1 MRSGRLWKSLA
12 APDLQRAIARME
24 PPDRVMLATPERL
37 DDVAYAFARIID
49 AKSPFTYEHSEGVAW
64 VAAKLAAHVGFSE
77 AEVREQRRA
86 ALLHDIGKLG
96 ISNRIL
102 GKPRKLTDEEFAK
115 IQEHPALT
123 YRVLMR
129 VLPFRHL
136 ADLADLA
143 ASHHEKL
150 DGTGYHRGLSAEDLD
165 ARPASS
171 PSPTSSTPS
180 RATAPT
186 VRRCPSK
193 RSSPSS
199 RLRASLP
206 PDRAGAVRSDL

>member
-1 MRSGRLWKSLA
+1 
-12 APDLQRAIARME
+12 ME

-49 AKSPFTYEHSEGVAW
+49 AKSPFAYEHSEGVAS
-64 VAAKLAAHVGFSE
+64 VAAKLAAHMGFSE

-102 GKPRKLTDEEFAK
+102 GKPGKLTDEEFAK

-123 YRVLMR
+123 YRLLMR
-129 VLPFRHL
+129 VSPFRHL
-136 ADLADLA
+136 ADLV

-165 ARPASS
+165 APARILAVADVFDALTSHRPYRPALPLEKVLPILETEGIS
-171 PSPTSSTPS
+171 
-180 RATAPT
+180 APRPC
-186 VRRCPSK
+186 RRCT
-193 RSSPSS
+193 
-199 RLRASLP
+199 L
-206 PDRAGAVRSDL
+206 